1 MNKVNKQMRL
11 GASIFNHT
19 LQSVR
24 KINTPPR
31 IVSKGYEKPLSEEE
45 ILKTSK
51 HIKRG
56 ITSLI
61 ICELQSKMRYLSHLI
76 RLA

>member
-1 MNKVNKQMRL
+1 MNKVKQMRL

-31 IVSKGYEKPLSEEE
+31 IVSKGYEKPLFRRGN
-45 ILKTSK
+45 LKN
-51 HIKRG
+51 
-56 ITSLI
+56 
-61 ICELQSKMRYLSHLI
+61 Q
-76 RLA
+76 